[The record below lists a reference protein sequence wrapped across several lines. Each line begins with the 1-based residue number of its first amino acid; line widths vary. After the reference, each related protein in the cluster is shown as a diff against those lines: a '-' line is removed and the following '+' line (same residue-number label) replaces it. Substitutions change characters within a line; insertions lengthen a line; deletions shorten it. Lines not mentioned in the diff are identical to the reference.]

1 MQRATNHRGNRVRQT
16 AWQAWLDIKRQTAE
30 RGRQVQLHNE
40 RRLEDRLL
48 GRWLAGTKD
57 SVWRQQQDRGAMAIW
72 SNKLVRKSFRAM
84 QDNRIHEREQADR
97 ERQALSDY
105 WNMQAVELLR
115 RLVEAGSRL
124 QGKQEKQSIT
134 IMEARR
140 QRALVLAAK
149 IGRKWL
155 VKARGRLST

>member
-1 MQRATNHRGNRVRQT
+1 MLLASDQRMALMREYAQPTQVSVHDMLAQ
-16 AWQAWLDIKRQTAE
+16 LDPSVDWVLIEGFKHGDVPKIE
-30 RGRQVQLHNE
+30 
-40 RRLEDRLL
+40 
-48 GRWLAGTKD
+48 
-57 SVWRQQQDRGAMAIW
+57 VWRQQQDRGAMAIW

-115 RLVEAGSRL
+115 RLVDAGSRL

-155 VKARGRLST
+155 VKARGSLST